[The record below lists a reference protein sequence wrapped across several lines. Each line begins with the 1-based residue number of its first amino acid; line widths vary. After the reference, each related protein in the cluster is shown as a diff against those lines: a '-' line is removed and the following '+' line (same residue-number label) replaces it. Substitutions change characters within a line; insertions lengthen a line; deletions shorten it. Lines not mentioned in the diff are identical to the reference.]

1 MRIRKGN
8 FHLNEDGKYYV
19 HYRNPEVGEG
29 VEKFVLCE
37 DDQYD
42 RKLYLKESMSM
53 EGEEVEFEIHKR
65 FLAGKTEYFAR
76 LIWTEEKYSLEDV
89 LQAAKYGYEY
99 REKTAHPDFFRCHHR
114 QYFLSNLL
122 KNHKE
127 NQTPPP
133 HIPLTWQKYK
143 QL

>member
-99 REKTAHPDFFRCHHR
+99 REKTAHPDEPLPVGNVLQWLMARKKIT
-114 QYFLSNLL
+114 N
-122 KNHKE
+122 
-127 NQTPPP
+127 
-133 HIPLTWQKYK
+133 IPLTWQKYK